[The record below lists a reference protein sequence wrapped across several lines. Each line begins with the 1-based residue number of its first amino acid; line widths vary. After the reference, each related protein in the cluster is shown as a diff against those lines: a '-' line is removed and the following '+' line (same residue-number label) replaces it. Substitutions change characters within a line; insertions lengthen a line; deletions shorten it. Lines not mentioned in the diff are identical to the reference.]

1 MSKAILLLISF
12 LWINIIPLQAEP
24 NRINKIQADLDIIAS
39 FSAEYPDS
47 AAFLLK
53 DILFQAAQSNND
65 SLTAKSHYEL
75 AKAYY
80 FNAYYELSSN
90 HFQYALK
97 SNYALENSQF
107 RGRCLNNI
115 GVIEDILGN
124 YALAIDYYLKS
135 LDIDRQKG
143 DSLGVAYSQVNIGLL
158 YTSMKQLELAESIL
172 FSALRYFEKIRDYNG
187 LGLVYHNLAA
197 LYLERGNYPKHR
209 EAIVMAA
216 EFYKKAEN
224 FYEYTNTLIH
234 MGIAAINEKLYREAM
249 DYLNQAIEIAAERN
263 YSYLLSEARLTKI
276 DCLIK
281 QGKLAKAEQ
290 ILQNTFRLKL

>member
-1 MSKAILLLISF
+1 VSGSCRNMQNTQCLHFYYVKLSLRYELVYKLFRGINMSKAILLLISF

-172 FSALRYFEKIRDYNG
+172 FLTLTVRSCKYLFINMITFLPRTTISVKVLFYSGFRVCMPWYAHFQ
-187 LGLVYHNLAA
+187 LVYDDFLVFI
-197 LYLERGNYPKHR
+197 Y
-209 EAIVMAA
+209 
-216 EFYKKAEN
+216 F
-224 FYEYTNTLIH
+224 
-234 MGIAAINEKLYREAM
+234 
-249 DYLNQAIEIAAERN
+249 
-263 YSYLLSEARLTKI
+263 
-276 DCLIK
+276 
-281 QGKLAKAEQ
+281 
-290 ILQNTFRLKL
+290 